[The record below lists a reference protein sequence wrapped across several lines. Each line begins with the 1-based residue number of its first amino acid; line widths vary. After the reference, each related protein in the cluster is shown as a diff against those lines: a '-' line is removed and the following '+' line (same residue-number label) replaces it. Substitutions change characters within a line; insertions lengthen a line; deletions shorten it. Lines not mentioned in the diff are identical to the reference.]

1 MLRRCDKPEEYLIEK
16 EKILQSLQKN
26 IIVSENNHKINCQF
40 DLKFE
45 LSRIDTLKEK
55 NKGLEEEIN

>member
-26 IIVSENNHKINCQF
+26 IIVSENNHKINC
-40 DLKFE
+40 
-45 LSRIDTLKEK
+45 
-55 NKGLEEEIN
+55 